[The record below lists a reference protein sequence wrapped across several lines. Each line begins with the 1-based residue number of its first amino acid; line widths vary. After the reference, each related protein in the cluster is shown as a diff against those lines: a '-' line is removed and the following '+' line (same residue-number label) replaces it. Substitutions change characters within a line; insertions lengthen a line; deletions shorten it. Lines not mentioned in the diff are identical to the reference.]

1 MRIQLDHLPRCL
13 FTSCYTVIRP
23 SEFAR
28 FLQLRCYV
36 LQPVCSQTTCGAS
49 RLLLDGLARNQIL
62 LLCTRLS
69 ALQPPQQLA
78 MDNVKDAADKAA
90 SVVDKGVSGAVQVA
104 THTAQDLLVRGTE
117 IWDTAKVGP

>member
-1 MRIQLDHLPRCL
+1 
-13 FTSCYTVIRP
+13 
-23 SEFAR
+23 
-28 FLQLRCYV
+28 
-36 LQPVCSQTTCGAS
+36 
-49 RLLLDGLARNQIL
+49 LDGLARNQIL